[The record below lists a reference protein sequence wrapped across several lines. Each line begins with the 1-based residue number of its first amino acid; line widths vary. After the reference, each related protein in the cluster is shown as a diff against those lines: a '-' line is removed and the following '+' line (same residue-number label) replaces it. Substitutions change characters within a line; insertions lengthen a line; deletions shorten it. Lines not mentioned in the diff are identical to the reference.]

1 MVLGTIDWQV
11 TLRNDP
17 VLAPSS
23 SYLLARHRHED
34 YNHRYYDYDQ
44 DFFRADVEDRERFL
58 HRFLPPE
65 AINGGGTHPP
75 AKLHR
80 PRVLPRDSRPDKQNS
95 VERRLPALTMGQKL
109 ASYR

>member
-1 MVLGTIDWQV
+1 MVLGTIDRQV
-11 TLRNDP
+11 TLRDAP
-17 VLAPSS
+17 VLAPSP

-58 HRFLPPE
+58 HLFLSPE
-65 AINGGGTHPP
+65 AINGGGTHQP
-75 AKLHR
+75 AKLYR

-95 VERRLPALTMGQKL
+95 AEWGLSAVRTGQKL
-109 ASYR
+109 ASCR